1 MSGPDIA
8 GLAVSVFVVAGRVSV
23 SLIEFGNR
31 MKLRSTWLES
41 HIKLCESWT
50 HTMEYIAKKVRVNE
64 HLVDHDGLILIGSQ
78 LRIVKSFLETVDY
91 DLKALIEM
99 SDRYLWNRMYAQ
111 WKLDGKRANLDSA
124 LTVINTS
131 VNNVN
136 ALLGIATNPE
146 FREIQQGPQEEEP
159 FPKTSQPSSQALS
172 SPRPSVVSTMT
183 TASTIDDSTQSQI
196 KVACKGLEFKI
207 VEWLLDNDDTG
218 ELHLTTDR
226 NKRTL
231 LDIAIKHNSSVDHRL
246 VETVQT
252 LLEKQVEFTLCRHE
266 HQNTFRTVKA
276 EIKARKMRK
285 G

>member
-136 ALLGIATNPE
+136 ALLGIAT
-146 FREIQQGPQEEEP
+146 
-159 FPKTSQPSSQALS
+159 K
-172 SPRPSVVSTMT
+172 
-183 TASTIDDSTQSQI
+183 
-196 KVACKGLEFKI
+196 
-207 VEWLLDNDDTG
+207 
-218 ELHLTTDR
+218 
-226 NKRTL
+226 
-231 LDIAIKHNSSVDHRL
+231 
-246 VETVQT
+246 
-252 LLEKQVEFTLCRHE
+252 
-266 HQNTFRTVKA
+266 
-276 EIKARKMRK
+276 
-285 G
+285 

>member
-8 GLAVSVFVVAGRVSV
+8 GLAVSVFIVAGRVSV

-136 ALLGIATNPE
+136 ALLGIAT
-146 FREIQQGPQEEEP
+146 
-159 FPKTSQPSSQALS
+159 K
-172 SPRPSVVSTMT
+172 
-183 TASTIDDSTQSQI
+183 
-196 KVACKGLEFKI
+196 
-207 VEWLLDNDDTG
+207 
-218 ELHLTTDR
+218 
-226 NKRTL
+226 
-231 LDIAIKHNSSVDHRL
+231 
-246 VETVQT
+246 
-252 LLEKQVEFTLCRHE
+252 
-266 HQNTFRTVKA
+266 
-276 EIKARKMRK
+276 
-285 G
+285 